1 MTAVFGEKLK
11 IEVYGKSHGPCVGVK
26 IGGVPAGLSFDAR
39 KLQQFLTRRAPGN
52 NAWSSARKERD
63 IPRFLSGVTLSEDA
77 RPSQVI
83 YRTDGTL
90 IEAQIDNGDVRPQDY
105 EDRRAVPR
113 PGHADYPA
121 WVRYGRLESGGGAFS
136 ARLTAPLCVAGGLCL
151 QWLAD
156 KGVGIKAH
164 IYSVGD
170 VRDSVMTPES
180 SVPAA
185 FPVID
190 PAAGEWM
197 KELIAAVKE
206 AGDSIGGTVE
216 CMITGLPAGIG
227 APVFGSMEARICQA
241 VFAVPAVKGIEF
253 GDGFDVSR
261 MLGSENND
269 PYMVEDGR
277 IVTKTNHHGG
287 ILGGLSSGMPV
298 LFRAAM
304 KPTPSIGL
312 EQDSVDLE
320 TMEPAKLTVRG
331 RHDPCIVPRA
341 VPCIE
346 AAAAIAVCDM
356 MLEEGK
362 L

>member
-11 IEVYGKSHGPCVGVK
+11 IEVYGKSHGPSVGVK
-26 IGGVPAGLSFDAR
+26 IGGVPAGLSFDAV

-52 NAWSSARKERD
+52 NAWSSARKEND
-63 IPRFLSGVTLSEDA
+63 TPRFLSGVIRSEDA
-77 RPSQVI
+77 RNGQVI
-83 YRTDGTL
+83 CKTDGNL
-90 IEAQIDNGDVRPQDY
+90 IEVQIDNADARPQDY
-105 EDRRAVPR
+105 ENSGTVPR

-121 WVRYGRLESGGGAFS
+121 WVKYGRLESGGGAFS

-164 IYSVGD
+164 IYSIGD

-190 PAAGEWM
+190 PVAGEWM

-227 APVFGSMEARICQA
+227 TPVFGSMEARICQA

-269 PYMVEDGR
+269 PYMIKDGR
-277 IVTKTNHHGG
+277 IMTKTNHHGG

-298 LFRAAM
+298 LFRTAM

-356 MLEEGK
+356 MLEEG
-362 L
+362 